1 MKVKATL
8 TTFRL
13 NKTPLQEKPCVIFL
27 MIQPLR

>member
-13 NKTPLQEKPCVIFL
+13 NKTPFQEKPCVIFL
-27 MIQPLR
+27 MIRRW